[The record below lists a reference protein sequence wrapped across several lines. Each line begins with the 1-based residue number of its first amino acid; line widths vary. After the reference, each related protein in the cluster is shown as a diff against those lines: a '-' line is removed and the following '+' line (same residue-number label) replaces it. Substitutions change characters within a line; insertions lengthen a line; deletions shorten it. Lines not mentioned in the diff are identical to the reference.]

1 MRHAVVL
8 FAVSLALRMAHW
20 LLSPERADA
29 FVADYQGDAPYW
41 QQICNGTAGLEAALP
56 FRPPGMRWL
65 AEALWDGNGP
75 AYAMR
80 AVMTLLGALIPP
92 ALYLGLARSL
102 EPRVAL
108 LAAWICACS
117 NALIVLGS
125 GLHVE
130 IPHLLL
136 CVLSIGDFER
146 MRKPGATFA
155 AARWGTLNAA
165 ACLFRAEHLAFVAMS
180 LTWFAW
186 RAWRLREGRARDVAF
201 AAFAF
206 AITLLPWQ
214 LHVAR
219 SIADFNEGRIDG
231 SQQLPDLP
239 PRGSLPW
246 NDDAIKAVRAMPA
259 FAQLPTAGFVSD
271 TVRVRG
277 GSRVTLEDLTILDEA
292 YGYRPEPLHTPLLA
306 LYGPLNFYLANS
318 SESAAEGGGFTRAAL
333 DRRPPFEGGLARY
346 PNGILNVLP
355 QELSLGYPPHL
366 DAVNHGYEKGIA
378 WIASHPSDALSL
390 IATKLAHAWRGAAS
404 GIGLHNAPIGR
415 SGTRMPVDLV
425 TPESAIAI
433 AWRWLLLALALVGL
447 RGLRRSEGSTQVVF
461 WAVARLLL
469 TLPFFGYARLGALAI
484 PALAVLW
491 AAALQKPF
499 AATQSHARARPA
511 VALAA
516 IALLCVADIAT
527 TFRSTRPTVTGASS
541 IHARKFVAH

>member
-186 RAWRLREGRARDVAF
+186 RAWRLREGRARDIAF

-231 SQQLPDLP
+231 TQQLPALP

-246 NDDAIKAVRAMPA
+246 NDDAIAAVRAMPA

-277 GSRVTLEDLTILDEA
+277 GSRVTIEDLAILDDA

-306 LYGPLNFYLANS
+306 LYGPLNFFLAND
-318 SESAAEGGGFTRAAL
+318 SESDGGFSRAAL
-333 DRRPPFEGGLARY
+333 DRRPRLEGGLARF
-346 PNGILNVLP
+346 PRGLLDVLP
-355 QELSLGYPPHL
+355 RELSLGYPPHL
-366 DAVNHGYEKGIA
+366 DAVNHGYAKGMQ
-378 WIASHPSDALSL
+378 WMVDHPIDAAMLF
-390 IATKLAHAWRGAAS
+390 ANKLALAWRGAAT
-404 GIGLHNAPIGR
+404 GFGLCNAPMGR

-425 TPESAIAI
+425 TSESTIAI
-433 AWRWLLLALALVGL
+433 VWRWLLLALALIGL
-447 RGLRRSEGSTQVVF
+447 RGLRRSENSTQVVF
-461 WAVARLLL
+461 WAGARLLL
-469 TLPFFGYARLGALAI
+469 TLPFFGYARLGALAV

-491 AAALQKPF
+491 ATALMKPF
-499 AATQSHARARPA
+499 APA
-511 VALAA
+511 NPTRSPRFLVAAAFLALLAA
-516 IALLCVADIAT
+516 ADAFTCHAT
-527 TFRSTRPTVTGASS
+527 TRPTVTGPNGT
-541 IHARKFVAH
+541 HARKSVDR